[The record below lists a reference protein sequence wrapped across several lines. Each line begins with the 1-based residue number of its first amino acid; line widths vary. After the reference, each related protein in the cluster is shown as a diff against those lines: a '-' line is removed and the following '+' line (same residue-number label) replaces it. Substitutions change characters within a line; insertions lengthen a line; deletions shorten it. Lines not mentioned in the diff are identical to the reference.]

1 MKLERVIADLRE
13 ELQSKRPVSSSGDM
27 WEVEKMEYE
36 IKLNKLAYRTD
47 SLQLEMIENAK
58 NFSREIAQLKLVIA
72 EK

>member
-13 ELQSKRPVSSSGDM
+13 ELQSKRPFSSSGDM

-58 NFSREIAQLKLVIA
+58 NFSKEIA
-72 EK
+72 

>member
-1 MKLERVIADLRE
+1 
-13 ELQSKRPVSSSGDM
+13 M

-58 NFSREIAQLKLVIA
+58 NFSKEIAQLKLVIA

>member
-13 ELQSKRPVSSSGDM
+13 ELQSKRPVSSSEDM

-58 NFSREIAQLKLVIA
+58 NFSKEIA
-72 EK
+72 

>member
-1 MKLERVIADLRE
+1 
-13 ELQSKRPVSSSGDM
+13 M

-58 NFSREIAQLKLVIA
+58 NFSREIA
-72 EK
+72 